1 MSSIEALTGL
11 VSAGIGLIGASI
23 GAILRYTSGQQ
34 RQLRTQRARLDANE
48 GYAFALRSQL
58 RSHGIEPI
66 AWPRLLTYLS
76 DTGDP
81 VNEGRRSDDAPG

>member
-34 RQLRTQRARLDANE
+34 RQLRTQRARLDAAE
-48 GYAFALRSQL
+48 AYIFALRAQA
-58 RSHGIEPI
+58 RSEGFPPSP
-66 AWPRLLTYLS
+66 WPRLLGYLS
-76 DTGDP
+76 ETGDP
-81 VNEGRRSDDAPG
+81 VNEGRRLDDAPG

>member
-34 RQLRTQRARLDANE
+34 RQLRTQRARLDAAE
-48 GYAFALRSQL
+48 AYIFALRAQARGGSVDPL
-58 RSHGIEPI
+58 
-66 AWPRLLTYLS
+66 AWPRLLAYLS
-76 DTGDP
+76 ETGDS
-81 VNEGRRSDDAPG
+81 VSEGRRADDPP